1 MMKKRKLGIIG
12 GSGLYKMEGFKKS
25 KWRKIKT
32 PWGNPSDEI
41 LIAKFEGEEICFIP
55 RHSRGHKINPSNIN
69 FRANIDALKQL
80 GVTDIISVSAVG
92 SLREELE
99 PGKFVI
105 IDQFIDRTFARVKTF
120 FDEEIVAHVSM
131 AKPTSPGLSNCCE
144 SALKKLNIKNKK
156 GGTYIVMEGPQFS
169 TLAESN
175 LYRSWN
181 ADVIGMTNMPEAKL
195 SREAEIRYCTVAM
208 VTDYDCWHPDHDE
221 VDVAMVIQTLQKN
234 ASNAQ
239 NMIKE
244 VIKTFKDFSVDKD
257 PANNCLDT
265 AIITDPKLRTKKTIK
280 KLKYIAG
287 RALNKK

>member
-1 MMKKRKLGIIG
+1 MKKRKLGIIG
-12 GSGLYKMEGFKKS
+12 GSGLYKMEGFEKTKWKKA
-25 KWRKIKT
+25 KT
-32 PWGNPSDEI
+32 SWGNPSDEI
-41 LIAKFEGEEICFIP
+41 LIATYNGEEICFIP
-55 RHSRGHKINPSNIN
+55 RHSRGHKISPTNIN
-69 FRANIDALKQL
+69 FRANIDAMKQM

-92 SLREELE
+92 SLKENLS
-99 PGKFVI
+99 PGMFVI
-105 IDQFIDRTFARVKTF
+105 VDQFIDRTFSRVKTF
-120 FDEEIVAHVSM
+120 FDEEIIAHVSM
-131 AKPTSPGLSNCCE
+131 AKPTSKGLGECCE
-144 SALKKLNIKNKK
+144 AALKKLNISHQV
-156 GGTYIVMEGPQFS
+156 GGTYVVMEGPQFS

-175 LYRSWN
+175 LYRSWK

-195 SREAEIRYCTVAM
+195 AREAEVRYCTVAM

-244 VIKTFKDFSVDKD
+244 VIKTFKNFSIDKD

-280 KLKYIAG
+280 KLQYIAG
-287 RALNKK
+287 RVLKK